1 MDKEYIVDLML
12 MFEVFV
18 NDVILCRI
26 FMVLFKFLLFEIFF
40 CIKFV
45 SLGNVILIVWLI
57 LVLFILFLVRKLIC
71 NNDWKWELFIE

>member
-40 CIKFV
+40 CIEFV
-45 SLGNVILIVWLI
+45 SLGNVVLIVWLI